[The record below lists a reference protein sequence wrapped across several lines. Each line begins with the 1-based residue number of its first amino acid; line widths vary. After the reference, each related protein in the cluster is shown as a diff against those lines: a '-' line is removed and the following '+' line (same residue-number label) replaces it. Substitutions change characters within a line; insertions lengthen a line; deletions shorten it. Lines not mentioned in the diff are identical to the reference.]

1 MPAHNIGIVCQEEG
15 EAARQRGDEATAQQR
30 FAEAER
36 FLQESL
42 RMKIDRQDK
51 PGEARSR
58 GQLSQV
64 YLLLGELDKAEAHAH
79 QAREIDEGLGMIREL
94 PSDYYNLAQIARAR
108 GDEAQAA
115 QWEARRDE
123 VEAELARRARG
134 GDAADAGLS
143 Q

>member
-1 MPAHNIGIVCQEEG
+1 
-15 EAARQRGDEATAQQR
+15 
-30 FAEAER
+30 
-36 FLQESL
+36 
-42 RMKIDRQDK
+42 MKIDRQDK

-64 YLLLGELDKAEAHAH
+64 YVLLGELDKAEAHAH
-79 QAREIDEGLGMIREL
+79 QGREIDEGLSMIRNL
-94 PSDYYNLAQIARAR
+94 PGHYYNLAQIARAR